1 MYGGVWLDNMEF
13 LIGGLAWRNVIS
25 FRIGDTI
32 KVLKYMVAKHKK
44 LVVIYFVVLNK
55 VCKFATPN
63 HVSENNSDVG
73 RINDN

>member
-1 MYGGVWLDNMEF
+1 
-13 LIGGLAWRNVIS
+13 
-25 FRIGDTI
+25 
-32 KVLKYMVAKHKK
+32 MVAKHKK
-44 LVVIYFVVLNK
+44 LVEIYFVVLNK